1 MVTDVYIDKLI
12 EEWASVKPDKSN
24 KFRGAL
30 IHCKSIS
37 EPDIQYY
44 MRNAKRFVDSKQKYE
59 EANKRGDWTARSI
72 AYQNMEN
79 VRNKFRELVNK
90 TKQSIKE

>member
-24 KFRGAL
+24 KLRRAFR
-30 IHCKSIS
+30 HCKSIS

-44 MRNAKRFVDSKQKYE
+44 IRNAKRFVDSKQKYE
-59 EANKRGDWTARSI
+59 EAHKRGDWTARSI

-79 VRNKFRELVNK
+79 VRNKFKELVNK
-90 TKQSIKE
+90 NKKLIIE

>member
-12 EEWASVKPDKSN
+12 EEWSVKPDKSN
-24 KFRGAL
+24 KLRGAFR
-30 IHCKSIS
+30 HSSGIS

-44 MRNAKRFVDSKQKYE
+44 MRNAKRFVDSRKSYE
-59 EANKRGDWTARSI
+59 EANKRGDWTTRSI